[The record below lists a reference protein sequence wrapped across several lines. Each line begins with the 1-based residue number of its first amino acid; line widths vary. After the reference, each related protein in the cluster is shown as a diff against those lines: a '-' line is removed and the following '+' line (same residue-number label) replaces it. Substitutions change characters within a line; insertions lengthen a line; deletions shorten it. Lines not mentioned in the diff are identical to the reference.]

1 MVYLDAQ
8 KTTHGGMPT
17 QKSTTLGQCGVTRT
31 EAQALSFEVKISISP
46 LVTPQGLS
54 LKSSPFYTQPRDP

>member
-1 MVYLDAQ
+1 MVYLDAE

-46 LVTPQGLS
+46 LVTPQGAIH
-54 LKSSPFYTQPRDP
+54 